1 MCFQQNINTCFL
13 FVKSLFIKSRA
24 VSVTPYHLGNFMYN
38 TFNECTC
45 ICLSLGWKYDC
56 IDHLFC
62 LQIILSL
69 SNEIMTLKTCSPPP
83 GLEPGSSDCRSGA
96 LPTKLQSETSF
107 HRLCCAFIVSVS
119 LHSPPDEP
127 HVVSLVVKN

>member
-1 MCFQQNINTCFL
+1 MNYEIFKI
-13 FVKSLFIKSRA
+13 
-24 VSVTPYHLGNFMYN
+24 
-38 TFNECTC
+38 TF
-45 ICLSLGWKYDC
+45 ICLPIYYYYLKKKHIDDRPFKYG
-56 IDHLFC
+56 
-62 LQIILSL
+62 IILECL
-69 SNEIMTLKTCSPPP
+69 FFILLLYILAVKTSSPPP

-127 HVVSLVVKN
+127 HVVSLVVKNLEQRIRNLHSGSVETIIANC

>member
-1 MCFQQNINTCFL
+1 MHIYGDL
-13 FVKSLFIKSRA
+13 AVKTS
-24 VSVTPYHLGNFMYN
+24 
-38 TFNECTC
+38 
-45 ICLSLGWKYDC
+45 
-56 IDHLFC
+56 
-62 LQIILSL
+62 
-69 SNEIMTLKTCSPPP
+69 SPPP

-127 HVVSLVVKN
+127 HVVSLVVKKLVQCIRNLHSGSVETIIANC